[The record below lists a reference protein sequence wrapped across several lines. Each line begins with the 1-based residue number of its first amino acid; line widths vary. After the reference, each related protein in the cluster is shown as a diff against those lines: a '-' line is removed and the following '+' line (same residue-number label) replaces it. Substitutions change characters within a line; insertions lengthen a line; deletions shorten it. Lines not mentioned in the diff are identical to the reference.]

1 MSQENAAQESTLE
14 QVKAILSEQLNVS
27 KDTITPET
35 NIINDLNA
43 DSLEVLDVIMAVNDV
58 FGVEIPD
65 EDVEK
70 VKTVDDIV
78 SYIESHQ

>member
-14 QVKAILSEQLNVS
+14 QVKSILSEQLNVS

-35 NIINDLNA
+35 NIINDLDA

-70 VKTVDDIV
+70 VKTVEDIV